1 MTAAQ
6 HRVLIVEDDQPLAD
20 ALLTTLEGAGYHVER
35 AADGSEALRLL
46 DSRPVDLV
54 ISDVQMEPMDGHE
67 LMRELG
73 ASRPELPVML
83 MTAYGSI
90 GQAVEAMRA
99 GAIDYLPKP
108 FESRELKARVADIL
122 WARSH
127 KDSGVIAVDP
137 ASERVFALARR
148 LAKQEVSVLLSGES
162 GTGKEVMARYLHRHS
177 ARKDKPFVA
186 INCAAIPDNMLE
198 AVLFGYEKGSYTG
211 AQTANVGKFRQANEG
226 TLLLDEVSE
235 MDLGLQAK
243 LLRVLQEKEVE
254 PLGGR
259 GPIAV
264 DVRLIATTNRDLK
277 AFVGEGRF
285 REDLYYRI
293 NVFPLD
299 IPSLRS
305 RPGDIEPLAHHFLQV
320 IDPRKNLSDGALAA
334 LGGYTWPGNVRELS
348 NVIQRAAIWA
358 PGDVVE
364 PEHLTL
370 EPGRGTAS
378 PPSLALDGRLRSEEA
393 KLIMDAIAS
402 APTRKAA
409 AENLGISPRT
419 LRHKLAR
426 LRASGL
432 VEGSP

>member
-1 MTAAQ
+1 MTTEQ
-6 HRVLIVEDDQPLAD
+6 HRVLIVEDDRPLAD
-20 ALLTTLEGAGYHVER
+20 ALLTTLEGAGYQVER
-35 AADGSEALRLL
+35 VADGTEALRVLG
-46 DSRPVDLV
+46 DRPVDLV
-54 ISDVQMEPMDGHE
+54 ISDVQMKPMGGHE

-90 GQAVEAMRA
+90 GQAVDAMRA

-108 FESRELKARVADIL
+108 FEARELKARVAEIL
-122 WARSH
+122 WSRTSD
-127 KDSGVIAVDP
+127 DSGVVAADP
-137 ASERVFALARR
+137 ASERVFGLARR
-148 LAKQEVSVLLSGES
+148 LADQDVSVLLSGES
-162 GTGKEVMARYLHRHS
+162 GTGKEVLARYIHRHS
-177 ARKDKPFVA
+177 PRKAKPFVA

-198 AVLFGYEKGSYTG
+198 AVLFGYEKGAFTG
-211 AQTANVGKFRQANEG
+211 AQTSSVGKFRQAHEG

-243 LLRVLQEKEVE
+243 LLRALQEKEVE

-259 GPIAV
+259 GPIPV

-277 AFVGEGRF
+277 EFVAEGRF

-293 NVFPLD
+293 NVFPLRV
-299 IPSLRS
+299 PALRD
-305 RPGDIEPLAHHFLQV
+305 RPGDIEPLVKHFLKTFGA
-320 IDPRKNLSDGALAA
+320 RKTLGAGTMEA
-334 LGGYTWPGNVRELS
+334 LNRHSWPGNVRELS

-358 PGDVVE
+358 PGEVVV
-364 PEHLTL
+364 PEHLAL
-370 EPGRGTAS
+370 EADPGRAAA
-378 PPSLALDGRLRSEEA
+378 PSLALNGRLRSEEA
-393 KLIMDAIAS
+393 KLIMDAIAA

-426 LRASGL
+426 LRDSGL
-432 VEGSP
+432 LEGAL